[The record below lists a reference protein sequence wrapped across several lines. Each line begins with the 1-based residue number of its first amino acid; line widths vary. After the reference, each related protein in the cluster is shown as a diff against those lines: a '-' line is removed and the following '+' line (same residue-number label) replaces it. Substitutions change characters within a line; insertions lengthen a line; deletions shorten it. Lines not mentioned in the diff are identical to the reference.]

1 MGKNLINALAIIVF
15 AAMLDSCVESKGSS
29 RDCPVEFED
38 ATMMVEDA
46 ISGLDQ
52 ISVDEFSKM
61 MESEEMFILLDVR
74 TEPEHNAG
82 YIPGSV
88 IMPRGVLEFR
98 IASEE
103 IWEEEGMYVPLKED
117 PIVIYCKKGNRSALA
132 AQSLKKLGYDNI
144 LVLDGGWLEWKSKFP
159 ENVESNIDLSAGA
172 GAQMI
177 TSSES
182 AGGC

>member
-1 MGKNLINALAIIVF
+1 MGKNLLSSLAIILLATV
-15 AAMLDSCVESKGSS
+15 LYSCVESRGSS
-29 RDCPVEFED
+29 RNCQAEFED
-38 ATMMVEDA
+38 AAMMVEDA
-46 ISGLDQ
+46 LSGLDQ
-52 ISVDEFSKM
+52 ISVEDFGKM

-74 TEPEHNAG
+74 TADEHNAG

-88 IMPRGVLEFR
+88 LMPRGVLEFR
-98 IASEE
+98 IANEA

-132 AQSLKKLGYDNI
+132 ALSLKMLGYSNL
-144 LVLDGGWLEWKSKFP
+144 LVVDGGWLEWKSKFP

-177 TSSES
+177 TTSES

>member
-1 MGKNLINALAIIVF
+1 MSKNLINTLVICLLATV
-15 AAMLDSCVESKGSS
+15 LYSCVETRGSS
-29 RDCPVEFED
+29 RNCPAEYEN
-38 ATMMVEDA
+38 AEMMVEDA
-46 ISGLDQ
+46 LSSLDQ
-52 ISVDEFSKM
+52 ITVDDFNAM

-74 TEPEHNAG
+74 TAEEHNSG

-88 IMPRGVLEFR
+88 LMPRGVLEFR
-98 IASEE
+98 IANET

-117 PIVIYCKKGNRSALA
+117 PIIIYCKKGNRSALSA
-132 AQSLKKLGYDNI
+132 LSLKKLGYSNI
-144 LVLDGGWLEWKSKFP
+144 LVINGGWLEWKSKFP

-177 TSSES
+177 SSSES

>member
-1 MGKNLINALAIIVF
+1 MGKNLISALAIIAL
-15 AAMLDSCVESKGSS
+15 AAILNSCIESKGSS
-29 RDCPVEFED
+29 RDCLAEFED

-46 ISGLDQ
+46 LTNLDQ
-52 ISVDEFSKM
+52 ISVSEFSKM

-74 TEPEHNAG
+74 TAQEHNTG

-88 IMPRGVLEFR
+88 LMPRGVLEFR

-103 IWEEEGMYVPLKED
+103 IWEEEGMYTPLKED

-132 AQSLKKLGYDNI
+132 ASSLKKLGYTNI
-144 LVLDGGWLEWKSKFP
+144 LVLDGGWLDWKSKFP

>member
-1 MGKNLINALAIIVF
+1 MGKNLISTIAIILL
-15 AAMLDSCVESKGSS
+15 AAHLNSCVESRGSS
-29 RDCPVEFED
+29 RNCPPEFESPEL
-38 ATMMVEDA
+38 MVEDA
-46 ISGLDQ
+46 LTSLDQ
-52 ISVDEFSKM
+52 ITVEEFGNM

-74 TEPEHNAG
+74 TAEEHNVG

-132 AQSLKKLGYDNI
+132 AMSLKKLGYSNI
-144 LVLDGGWLEWKSKFP
+144 LVLDGGWLEWKNKFP

>member
-1 MGKNLINALAIIVF
+1 MGKNLINALAIILLAVV
-15 AAMLDSCVESKGSS
+15 LDSCIESKGSS
-29 RDCPVEFED
+29 RDCAAEFET
-38 ATMMVEDA
+38 ATMMVEEA
-46 ISGLDQ
+46 LSNLDQ
-52 ISVDEFSKM
+52 VTVDVFGKM
-61 MESEEMFILLDVR
+61 MQSEDMFILLDVR
-74 TEPEHNAG
+74 TAQEHNAG

-88 IMPRGVLEFR
+88 LMPRGVLEFR
-98 IASEE
+98 IANEA

-117 PIVIYCKKGNRSALA
+117 PIVIYCKRGNRSALA
-132 AQSLKKLGYDNI
+132 ALSLKKLGYNNI
-144 LVLDGGWLEWKSKFP
+144 LVLDGGWLEWKNKFP

>member
-1 MGKNLINALAIIVF
+1 MGKNLLSSLAIILLATV
-15 AAMLDSCVESKGSS
+15 LYSCVESRGSS
-29 RDCPVEFED
+29 RNCQAEFED
-38 ATMMVEDA
+38 AAMMVEDA
-46 ISGLDQ
+46 LSGLDQ
-52 ISVDEFSKM
+52 ISVEDFGKM

-74 TEPEHNAG
+74 TADEHNAG

-88 IMPRGVLEFR
+88 LMPRGVLEFR
-98 IASEE
+98 IANEA

-132 AQSLKKLGYDNI
+132 ASSLKKLGYTNI
-144 LVLDGGWLEWKSKFP
+144 LVLDGGWLDWKSKFP

>member
-1 MGKNLINALAIIVF
+1 MGKNLISSIAIILLATVIY
-15 AAMLDSCVESKGSS
+15 SCVESRGSS
-29 RDCPVEFED
+29 RNCPAEYED
-38 ATMMVEDA
+38 AAMTVEDA
-46 ISGLDQ
+46 LTSLDQ
-52 ISVDEFSKM
+52 ISVEEFAKM
-61 MESEEMFILLDVR
+61 MELEEMFILLDVR
-74 TEPEHNAG
+74 TAEEHNAG

-88 IMPRGVLEFR
+88 LMPRGVIEFR
-98 IASEE
+98 IANEE

-117 PIVIYCKKGNRSALA
+117 PIVIYCKRGNRSALA
-132 AQSLKKLGYDNI
+132 ALSLKKLGYNNI
-144 LVLDGGWLEWKSKFP
+144 LVVDGGWLDWKSKFP

>member
-1 MGKNLINALAIIVF
+1 MGKNLLSALTLIFLAAIIY
-15 AAMLDSCVESKGSS
+15 SCAESRGSS
-29 RDCPVEFED
+29 RNCSLEFET
-38 ATMMVEDA
+38 AEMMVEEA
-46 ISGLDQ
+46 LNGLDK
-52 ISVDEFSKM
+52 ITVEDFGKLM
-61 MESEEMFILLDVR
+61 DSEEMFILLDVR
-74 TEPEHNAG
+74 TEQEHNAG

-88 IMPRGVLEFR
+88 LMPRGVLEFR
-98 IASEE
+98 IANET

-117 PIVIYCKKGNRSALA
+117 PLIIYCKRGNRSALA
-132 AQSLKKLGYDNI
+132 AQSLEKLGYENI
-144 LVLDGGWLEWKSKFP
+144 VVLDGGWLEWKSVFP